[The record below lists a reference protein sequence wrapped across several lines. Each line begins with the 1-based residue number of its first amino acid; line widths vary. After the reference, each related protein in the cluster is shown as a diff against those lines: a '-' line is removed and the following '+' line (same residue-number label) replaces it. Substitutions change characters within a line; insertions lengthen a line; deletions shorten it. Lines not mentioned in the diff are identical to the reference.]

1 VIETRR
7 PLVLVVDDEE
17 NVRFLLASALRHF
30 DFEVA
35 LAPNGRDGLALVDVA
50 RPDLVLLDVALP
62 DLDGFEVCRRL
73 RADGI
78 DVPVVFLTAR
88 DAVDDRVRG
97 LSAGGDDY
105 VTKPFSFDEVIARMR
120 AILRRRGALRESAL
134 ITFGDLE
141 LDDDAHAVMRAAVP
155 IDLSPTEYNLLRF
168 LLRNAGRV
176 LTREQILQAVWEL
189 DFDGK
194 ATVVDTYISYLRKK
208 LDAIGPPLVHTVRGV
223 GYVVRATG

>member
-1 VIETRR
+1 MIETRR

-30 DFEVA
+30 HFEVA